1 MSQENVE
8 IVRAALDAYDRGD
21 LEALRNLAAS
31 DCEVDWSRSIGPQR
45 GVYGVDEALKILP
58 GAAFE
63 SVRNEAEEFID
74 AGDHVITP
82 VIGHFQGRDGIEVTA
97 RFTYLWTFQ
106 DRACVR
112 ITLYQERREALKAA
126 GLEG

>member
-21 LEALRNLAAS
+21 LEALRRLAAP
-31 DCEVDWSRSIGPQR
+31 DCEVDWSRSVGPQH
-45 GVYGVDEALKILP
+45 GVYGVDEAFRVLP

-63 SVRNEAEEFID
+63 SVHTEAEEFIE

-97 RFTYLWTFQ
+97 RFTYLWTFR
-106 DRACVR
+106 DGACVR
-112 ITLYQERREALKAA
+112 IALFQERHEALEAA
-126 GLEG
+126 GLAE